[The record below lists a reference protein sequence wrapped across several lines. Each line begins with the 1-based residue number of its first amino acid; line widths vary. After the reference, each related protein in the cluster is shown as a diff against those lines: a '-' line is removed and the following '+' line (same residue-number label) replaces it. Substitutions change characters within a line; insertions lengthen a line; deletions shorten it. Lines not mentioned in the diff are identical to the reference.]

1 MDLPL
6 LNLSD
11 ESGRAQVP
19 ARSAIMPLTH
29 FSATPARLIERQLPS
44 YVSTSLKLRNF
55 EKIASTF

>member
-11 ESGRAQVP
+11 ESSRAQVP
-19 ARSAIMPLTH
+19 ARSAIMRLTH

-44 YVSTSLKLRNF
+44 YVSYLIETP
-55 EKIASTF
+55 